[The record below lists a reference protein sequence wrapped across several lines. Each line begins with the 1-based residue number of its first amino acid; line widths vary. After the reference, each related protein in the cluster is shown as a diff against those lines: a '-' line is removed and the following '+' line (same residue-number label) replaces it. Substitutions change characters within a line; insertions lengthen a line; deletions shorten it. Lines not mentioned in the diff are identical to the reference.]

1 MAKLV
6 SAFPKLWD
14 ISLTGKCKVWQI
26 EVQETTEGHGLIR
39 TEYGYEDGKKMVN
52 EKVVDKGKN
61 VGKKNE
67 TTPVQQALVEAR
79 ATWSKKKDAGYKESA
94 GAAGGAGAAGSAGA
108 AGGAGAGTTADDA
121 ASAVS
126 APASRA
132 KSIAIDVP
140 LPMLAHDFHKRG
152 KDIKFPC
159 FVQPKLDGTRCVAIC
174 GPGGGGLYS
183 RNRKTYPNLGH
194 IKGVIAGLPAGL
206 ILDGELYSDELSFQE
221 IVGLVKSE
229 KLKAD
234 QVAKEPKIQLW
245 VYDIV
250 DASTGFADRFKRLQE
265 LFASLGDG
273 SPLRLVETVECKAV
287 ADIKGF
293 HDKYVDG
300 GFEGVMLRN
309 VGGKYNIG
317 HRCKELQKFKEFED
331 NEFEV
336 TGFAEGEGVE
346 AGCVVWR
353 CKTEDGKGFAC
364 RPRGSHEERR
374 ALLTAARS
382 YIGKKLTV
390 RYQELTTDGIPRFP
404 VGIAFR
410 DYE

>member
-1 MAKLV
+1 
-6 SAFPKLWD
+6 
-14 ISLTGKCKVWQI
+14 
-26 EVQETTEGHGLIR
+26 
-39 TEYGYEDGKKMVN
+39 
-52 EKVVDKGKN
+52 
-61 VGKKNE
+61 
-67 TTPVQQALVEAR
+67 
-79 ATWSKKKDAGYKESA
+79 
-94 GAAGGAGAAGSAGA
+94 
-108 AGGAGAGTTADDA
+108 
-121 ASAVS
+121 
-126 APASRA
+126 
-132 KSIAIDVP
+132 
-140 LPMLAHDFHKRG
+140 MLAHDFHKRG

-159 FVQPKLDGTRCVAIC
+159 FVQPKLDGTRCVAVC
-174 GPGGGGLYS
+174 GSSGGLYS

-194 IKGVIAGLPAGL
+194 IKVIVAALPAGL

-221 IVGLVKSE
+221 IVGMVKAE
-229 KLKAD
+229 TLKKD
-234 QVAKEPKIQLW
+234 QVAKEPKIQLH

-250 DASTGFADRFKRLQE
+250 DPTQGFADRYKRLQE
-265 LFASLGDG
+265 LFVGLGEG
-273 SPLRLVETVECKAV
+273 SPLHLVETLECKAV
-287 ADIKGF
+287 EAVKGF
-293 HDKYVDG
+293 HDKYVKG

-331 NEFEV
+331 DEFEV
-336 TGFAEGEGVE
+336 IGFGEGEGVE

-364 RPRGSHEERR
+364 RPRGTHEERR

-404 VGIAFR
+404 VGLAFR